1 MLKRKDVY
9 IRDPFIVPV
18 ESEGVYYMFGT
29 TDRNCW
35 RDQIATGF
43 DYYITKDLENY
54 DGPHPAFRP
63 PEGFWANKNFWAP
76 EVHKYGDRYYLFATF
91 IADGYN
97 RGTQILVSDELG
109 GPYLPHSD
117 KAVTPAEWMALDGTL
132 FVDDKGDPWMVFCHE
147 WVQIYDGTICAVKLT
162 KDLKERAGEVVT
174 LFAASEAPWTRS
186 IRVVHGRDCYVT
198 DGPFFYRTKNNKLL
212 LLWSSFVEDNTY
224 AIGFSHSESGA
235 ITGPWIHE
243 EKPLYDQDA
252 GHGMLFRNFDGRLML
267 TIHTPNKIG
276 AERPN
281 FIELIEEND
290 SLYLK
295 E

>member
-1 MLKRKDVY
+1 
-9 IRDPFIVPV
+9 
-18 ESEGVYYMFGT
+18 
-29 TDRNCW
+29 
-35 RDQIATGF
+35 
-43 DYYITKDLENY
+43 
-54 DGPHPAFRP
+54 
-63 PEGFWANKNFWAP
+63 
-76 EVHKYGDRYYLFATF
+76 
-91 IADGYN
+91 
-97 RGTQILVSDELG
+97 
-109 GPYLPHSD
+109 
-117 KAVTPAEWMALDGTL
+117 PAEWMALDGTL

-276 AERPN
+276 AERPI